1 MVTRTI
7 NIPDST
13 ALKRLAWMT
22 GLIICLIFISGC
34 ASKQTV
40 EQGDVSDPFEPVN
53 RTIFRF
59 NEFAD
64 KYVARPVA
72 KGYQFIFPSII
83 RTGVNNFFDNI
94 SYPVDILNAALQGKF
109 KQAGL
114 DTSRLIINSTIGV
127 LGIMDPA
134 TGVGLAKNNEDFGQT
149 FGVWGIPQGPYIMV
163 PFFGPR
169 TIRSGAGDLAGI
181 YVNPQF
187 WLFSSSVQTKLNI
200 LWLIHER
207 STLIGIDEEVRR
219 AFDPYAFVRDAYLQN
234 RQYLLYDGNPPEVPF
249 DFEFDD
255 EEFDEEFE

>member
-1 MVTRTI
+1 MRTKAMP
-7 NIPDST
+7 NPT
-13 ALKRLAWMT
+13 LYKNLARQT
-22 GLIICLIFISGC
+22 LLIFFLIILSGC
-34 ASKQTV
+34 ASKQTI

-53 RTIFRF
+53 RSIFRF
-59 NEFAD
+59 NEYAD

-72 KGYQFIFPSII
+72 KGYQFIFPPII

-94 SYPVDILNAALQGKF
+94 SYPVDIINAALQGKF

-127 LGIMDPA
+127 FGFMDPA
-134 TGVGLAKNNEDFGQT
+134 TDVGLANNHEDFGQT
-149 FGVWGIPQGPYIMV
+149 LGAWGIPQGPYIMV

-169 TIRSGAGDLAGI
+169 TIRSGAGDLADI

-200 LWLIHER
+200 LWLIHQR
-207 STLIGIDEEVRR
+207 STLIGIDEEVQR
-219 AFDPYAFVRDAYLQN
+219 AFDRYAFVRDAYIQN
-234 RQYLLYDGNPPEVPF
+234 RQFLLYDGNPPEVPF

>member
-1 MVTRTI
+1 MEQTI
-7 NIPDST
+7 NMPDPT
-13 ALKRLAWMT
+13 AIRRLARLT
-22 GLIICLIFISGC
+22 SLIFFLIIISGC
-34 ASKQTV
+34 ASKQTI
-40 EQGDVSDPFEPVN
+40 EQGDVLDPFEPVN

-72 KGYQFIFPSII
+72 KGYQFVFPSII

-127 LGIMDPA
+127 LGFMDPA
-134 TGVGLAKNNEDFGQT
+134 TDVGLAKNHEDFGQT
-149 FGVWGIPQGPYIMV
+149 FGVWGIPEGPYIMV

-169 TIRSGAGDLAGI
+169 TIRSGAGDLAGL

-200 LWLIHER
+200 VWLIHER
-207 STLIGIDEEVRR
+207 STLIGIDEEVQR
-219 AFDPYAFVRDAYLQN
+219 AFDRYAFVRDAYRQN

-249 DFEFDD
+249 DFDD